1 MTALFSVIDLD
12 CGSITGVR
20 FDIAAGE
27 RVCLGGPSG
36 SGKTRLLRAL
46 ADLDPHSGD
55 IYLHGRT
62 HREYPPYQWRRRV
75 AMLPAESA
83 WWAPTVGDHMDGVD
97 AEALSALGLPQDATR
112 WPVERLSAGE
122 KQRLALLR
130 LTAGREPEVLLLD
143 EPTANLDPESVERVE
158 HYLLVLARERGVGML
173 WVTHDA
179 AQVGRVGSR
188 AMRTASGRLEPA

>member
-1 MTALFSVIDLD
+1 MTVLLSATDVD
-12 CGSITGVR
+12 CGSLSGVR
-20 FDIAAGE
+20 FAIAAGE
-27 RVCLGGPSG
+27 RICLGGPSG

-55 IYLHGRT
+55 IRLHGRAQ
-62 HREYPPYQWRRRV
+62 REYPPYQWRRRV

-83 WWAPTVGDHMDGVD
+83 WWAATVGDHMEGID
-97 AEALSALGLPQDATR
+97 AKALSALGLPEEATR

-130 LTAGREPEVLLLD
+130 LTAGREPQVLLLD
-143 EPTANLDPESVERVE
+143 EPTANLDPASVERVE
-158 HYLLVLARERGVGML
+158 DYLLALGRERGVGML

-179 AQVGRVGSR
+179 GQVRRVATR
-188 AMRTASGRLEPA
+188 VMRTASGRLEPA